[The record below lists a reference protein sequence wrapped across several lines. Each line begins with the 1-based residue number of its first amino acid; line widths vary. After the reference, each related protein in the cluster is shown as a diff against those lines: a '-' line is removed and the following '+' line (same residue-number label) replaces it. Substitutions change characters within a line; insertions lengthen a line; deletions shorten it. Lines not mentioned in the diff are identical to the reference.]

1 MVCGVWCV
9 GGLGRSGEAVVEV
22 LEHLHASSLL
32 HITITE
38 GKNRQVL
45 PVREHHMCGCG
56 CGCGVGASQIVRI
69 SLCPTLVVAPHHT
82 LSYLGGC
89 SQSSTRRHLE
99 FSLCVCGCVCVGV
112 CVCVSARADSEDV
125 GSSWIAGDAAGAG
138 GGGRHR
144 DGRTVSARGMAHA
157 HQRSSE
163 ARSGL

>member
-1 MVCGVWCV
+1 MCGVWCV

-56 CGCGVGASQIVRI
+56 CGCGVGTSQIVRI

-99 FSLCVCGCVCVGV
+99 FSRCACVRVCVCACVRMCMCV
-112 CVCVSARADSEDV
+112 CVCVSACADSEDV
-125 GSSWIAGDAAGAG
+125 GSSRIAGDAAGAG
-138 GGGRHR
+138 GGGWHR
-144 DGRTVSARGMAHA
+144 DGRTVGARGMAHA
-157 HQRSSE
+157 HQR
-163 ARSGL
+163 